1 MMPVMTAPV
10 TADAVRLAPVDAA
23 NWRAVTALTVAESQS
38 DWVAAPAYYLALC
51 HYGESGWRPLAVLD
65 TEGDV
70 VGFLMWTVDPA
81 DGAAWLGGVIID
93 AARQGRGFGRAA
105 VRAAIGL
112 LADEHGLSSF
122 ALSYEPANTAAR
134 RCYASLGF
142 TETGET
148 EDTEVVA
155 RLQLTA

>member
-1 MMPVMTAPV
+1 MTAPV
-10 TADAVRLAPVDAA
+10 TPDSARLAPVDAA

-51 HYGESGWRPLAVLD
+51 QYGEAGWRPLAVLD
-65 TEGDV
+65 ADGDV

-81 DGAAWLGGVIID
+81 DGAAWLGGIIVD
-93 AARQGRGFGRAA
+93 AARQGRGYGRAA
-105 VRAAIGL
+105 VRAAIAL
-112 LADEHGLSSF
+112 LSAEHGLSSF

-134 RCYASLGF
+134 RCYAGVGF
-142 TETGET
+142 TETGEI

-155 RLQLTA
+155 RLHVAA